1 MSDKKIII
9 NDMPHET
16 RVALV
21 EEGNIVELFI
31 ARAGTTDS
39 TGNIYKGRVQRVL
52 PGMQAAFVDIGLNQA
67 AFLYVNDI
75 LTDNYKD
82 MGVFLEEKE
91 DQTPLGPVDNLDD
104 DLENDLVGVDEP
116 LKEKLPGVNNRT
128 DVNIIDLIKEGQ
140 EMLVQVAKSPI
151 GTKGARI
158 TSHISLPGRFLV
170 LMPTSNHIG
179 ISRRIEDETERDRL
193 KGLVAELRNDYLGY
207 IVRTAAEGVGRE
219 KMSQEMD
226 FLKNLWMGIQKRYQ
240 NAPCTSLIHQELDI
254 RLRAVRDLLLHE
266 AEQLIIDSRS
276 GYQKILSFLDTFMPS
291 LKSTVEFYQGKE
303 PILDAF
309 NLEGDISRALKKKVW
324 LKSGGYIVIEHT
336 EALVAIDVNTGR
348 YVGKHNL
355 EETILKTNLEAV
367 KEIAYQIRLR
377 DIGGIIIIDFI
388 DMEKKSN
395 QEKVFNALNEAFSK
409 DRSKTHIL
417 PISDMGLIQMT
428 RKRIR
433 KPLSRQ
439 LCEPCFYC
447 EGEGYLLSGK
457 SICYNI
463 HREIIRNNA
472 DMSGNGLTLKV
483 NPQIAELL
491 HGEENHIIYS
501 LEQTLGKQITIYPE
515 RQYHIEE
522 FDILETI
529 KP

>member
-1 MSDKKIII
+1 MANKKIVC
-9 NDMPHET
+9 NDMAHET

-21 EEGNIVELFI
+21 EDGDIVELFI
-31 ARAGTTDS
+31 ERAGASDS

-52 PGMQAAFVDIGLNQA
+52 PGMQAAFVDIGLSQA

-75 LTDNYKD
+75 LTNNFKD
-82 MGVFLEEKE
+82 IESIFNPEGEDEVGNHAIATHGENPLQRAGAEKIE
-91 DQTPLGPVDNLDD
+91 
-104 DLENDLVGVDEP
+104 
-116 LKEKLPGVNNRT
+116 
-128 DVNIIDLIKEGQ
+128 VNIIDLITEGQ

-158 TSHISLPGRFLV
+158 TSYISLPGRFLV

-179 ISRRIEDETERDRL
+179 ISRRIENEGERARL
-193 KGLVAELRNDYLGY
+193 KEMVSQLRSDNLGY
-207 IVRTAAEGVGRE
+207 IVRTAAEGVGE
-219 KMSQEMD
+219 DKISQEIS
-226 FLKNLWMGIQKRYQ
+226 FLKNLWRSIQKKYLK
-240 NAPCTSLIHQELDI
+240 APTPSLIHQELDI

-266 AEQLIIDSRS
+266 AETLIIDSRD
-276 GYQKILSFLDTFMPS
+276 GYQEILSFLDTFMPN
-291 LKSTVEFYQGKE
+291 LKSSVELYEGNE
-303 PILDAF
+303 PIFDAF
-309 NLEGDISRALKKKVW
+309 NLEGDITRALKKKVW

-367 KEIAYQIRLR
+367 KEIAYQVRLR

-395 QEKVFNALNEAFSK
+395 QEKVFNALSEAFAK

-417 PISDMGLIQMT
+417 PISDLGLIQMT

-433 KPLSRQ
+433 KPLTRQ

-447 EGEGYLLSGK
+447 EGEGQLLSGQ
-457 SICYNI
+457 SLCYTI
-463 HREIIRNNA
+463 HREILRNSS
-472 DMSGNGLTLKV
+472 DMLGSGLTLRV

-491 HGEENHIIYS
+491 HGEENHLITS
-501 LEQTLGKQITIYPE
+501 LEHRLNKQITIYPD
-515 RQYHIEE
+515 RRFHLEE
-522 FDILETI
+522 FDLLETMSM
-529 KP
+529 